1 MPGADTLYRLYAPV
15 FINAMG
21 AVERG
26 IAFVDNDRPG
36 VMLLGAAERLC
47 ARHGVIVPGPVVLF
61 GNHDRL
67 YASAVR
73 LLAAGAKITTI
84 IDTRPPSE
92 CAQRAK
98 LQALGV
104 SCLSNHTVVSANGRP
119 QLQAVRVAPRAGEDA
134 GRDFACKTLLVSGGW
149 SPAVQAGLQQGG
161 IAAYEANV
169 AGFVATDQ
177 PDWRLCCGAAG
188 GQLTLRAIL
197 EDGRATAIEALRRTG
212 RTSPSDTAAISVA
225 DADGDARLQ
234 PYWRSPAS
242 IGDEKRQFVDLQNDV
257 TVADLRQTL
266 EEGFNDI
273 EHVKRYTTL
282 GVGTEQGRTGGTLGA
297 AILAELRGD
306 ELASVGISRSRGP
319 YQPVPM
325 MALSGLKVGAGL
337 RPARRTPLHAE
348 HVTAGAML
356 ELMSGWMRPRYY
368 APNGADA
375 FAASVVEARRVR
387 EHGGICDGSTLGK
400 IEIAG
405 GDAAAFVDSIYLSPP
420 STIEPGRSR
429 YSILLRED
437 GIVLDDGLMMRP
449 DRDRFVATT
458 SSSHTAHVLS
468 HLEFYRDTA
477 WAGRP
482 IALSDVTEAWSVI
495 IVAGPQSRTTLAA
508 VLGNPWPQ
516 TLSAQ
521 RHMDVI
527 DGSYSGASLR
537 VMRAS
542 FSGELAFEL
551 HCEPTIASALWQSL
565 VAAGLAPFGLEAL
578 DVLRVEKGYL
588 TTSELN
594 GQTTP
599 ADLRLERMLRAAT
612 DAVGK
617 SMLDRP
623 AFKEPE
629 RPILVGLR
637 AIDGS
642 AKFLGGAQLTRTD
655 DPGKSV
661 GYVTSAVFSP
671 ALGQWVGLA
680 LVARGLSEPATTLVA
695 RDPLRGGD
703 TPVLITQPTHFDPT
717 GERLRA

>member
-1 MPGADTLYRLYAPV
+1 
-15 FINAMG
+15 
-21 AVERG
+21 
-26 IAFVDNDRPG
+26 
-36 VMLLGAAERLC
+36 
-47 ARHGVIVPGPVVLF
+47 
-61 GNHDRL
+61 
-67 YASAVR
+67 
-73 LLAAGAKITTI
+73 
-84 IDTRPPSE
+84 
-92 CAQRAK
+92 
-98 LQALGV
+98 
-104 SCLSNHTVVSANGRP
+104 
-119 QLQAVRVAPRAGEDA
+119 
-134 GRDFACKTLLVSGGW
+134 
-149 SPAVQAGLQQGG
+149 
-161 IAAYEANV
+161 
-169 AGFVATDQ
+169 
-177 PDWRLCCGAAG
+177 
-188 GQLTLRAIL
+188 
-197 EDGRATAIEALRRTG
+197 
-212 RTSPSDTAAISVA
+212 
-225 DADGDARLQ
+225 
-234 PYWRSPAS
+234 
-242 IGDEKRQFVDLQNDV
+242 
-257 TVADLRQTL
+257 
-266 EEGFNDI
+266 
-273 EHVKRYTTL
+273 
-282 GVGTEQGRTGGTLGA
+282 
-297 AILAELRGD
+297 
-306 ELASVGISRSRGP
+306 
-319 YQPVPM
+319 
-325 MALSGLKVGAGL
+325 
-337 RPARRTPLHAE
+337 
-348 HVTAGAML
+348 
-356 ELMSGWMRPRYY
+356 
-368 APNGADA
+368 
-375 FAASVVEARRVR
+375 
-387 EHGGICDGSTLGK
+387 
-400 IEIAG
+400 
-405 GDAAAFVDSIYLSPP
+405 
-420 STIEPGRSR
+420 
-429 YSILLRED
+429 
-437 GIVLDDGLMMRP
+437 MRP

-551 HCEPTIASALWQSL
+551 HCEPTIASRLWQSL